1 MRFDKAMLI
10 FRKDWIEVRRN
21 WEVMG
26 PIVILPLILAVGV
39 PAMFILIPGAIGSG
53 NVSGLGALLA
63 NLPDSIRAEVRGMT
77 PTQSIFYLMLVYVF
91 SPFFLMIPTM
101 ASSVISSDSF
111 AGEKERRTIEGLL
124 ATPLTDGELL
134 MGKILVSFVPSML
147 ITTISWV
154 AYTTVVDLGALSLFG
169 RPILPTLNWFLLIL
183 GLAPTFS
190 SATIGLTVMI
200 SARVKGFREAQQ
212 LDALLVIPL
221 VGLII
226 GQVTGVLM
234 LTPSIIIVIILILVI
249 LDYLIFQL
257 ALRVFAR
264 EKILQNLQ

>member
-1 MRFDKAMLI
+1 
-10 FRKDWIEVRRN
+10 
-21 WEVMG
+21 
-26 PIVILPLILAVGV
+26 
-39 PAMFILIPGAIGSG
+39 
-53 NVSGLGALLA
+53 
-63 NLPDSIRAEVRGMT
+63 
-77 PTQSIFYLMLVYVF
+77 
-91 SPFFLMIPTM
+91 
-101 ASSVISSDSF
+101 
-111 AGEKERRTIEGLL
+111 
-124 ATPLTDGELL
+124 